1 VNFFYEG
8 GGEMSVKVFYNESC
22 CIQYHRDNSGDNS
35 TDDPSDGSEEDEGQQ
50 NL

>member
-8 GGEMSVKVFYNESC
+8 DGEMGVKVFDHESLR
-22 CIQYHRDNSGDNS
+22 IHYHGDDS
-35 TDDPSDGSEEDEGQQ
+35 SDDGSEEDEGQQ